1 LHLDD
6 GVKHSSPRRDRHPIA
21 SLASFTRF
29 SRMTT
34 PIRALFPLLFSCF
47 VIHTLP
53 AAESRP
59 NIILVV
65 ADNLGTGDLGC
76 YGSKL
81 HRTPNL
87 DRMAAEGMRFTSFYV
102 TSGVCT
108 PSRASIMTGAYAQ
121 RVSLHVSDTGGAVL
135 QPVAARGLHP
145 DEATTAEVLRPRGY
159 STACIG
165 KWHLGDQ
172 PPFLPTSQGFDE
184 FFGIPYSED
193 MVQEKRPD
201 EWPPLPLMR
210 GTEVIDAP
218 VDCEKLTRIYTEA
231 AVDFIRRSK
240 DKPFFLYFPEA
251 RPGSTSVVHVGNE
264 FRGKS
269 ANGLYGDSVEELDWS
284 LGEVLDAVKE
294 QGLDER
300 TLVIWTSDNGAV
312 RRNPAQGSNAPYQGM
327 GYSTTE
333 GGMRMPCLMRW
344 PGKIPAGRVCDE
356 ICSSLDFLPTMA
368 ALVGASPDPA
378 RKIDGYDA
386 SDLWLG
392 KDGAK
397 SRYDESGFFF
407 YHMSQLQAVR
417 RGPWKLYLPIDKALV
432 LGAKKP
438 QSQAQR
444 LFDVRNDVSEQH
456 EASAEQPEVVKSL
469 LALAE
474 GARQDLG
481 DVDKPGKGQREPG
494 RVTNPTGR
502 TRK

>member
-1 LHLDD
+1 MFNCRFRL
-6 GVKHSSPRRDRHPIA
+6 
-21 SLASFTRF
+21 LASVCV
-29 SRMTT
+29 
-34 PIRALFPLLFSCF
+34 LLFG
-47 VIHTLP
+47 LP
-53 AAESRP
+53 TVRAAEPPP
-59 NIILVV
+59 NIILVL

-121 RVSLHVSDTGGAVL
+121 RVSLHVSDTGASVL

-145 DEATTAEVLRPRGY
+145 DEVTIAEVLRPRGY
-159 STACIG
+159 ATACFG

-172 PPFLPTSQGFDE
+172 IPFLPTSQGFDE

-193 MVQEKRPD
+193 MVHELRP
-201 EWPPLPLMR
+201 EVWPPLPLMR
-210 GTEVIDAP
+210 GTEVIEAP
-218 VDCEKLTRIYTEA
+218 VDCEKLTRIFTDA
-231 AVDFIRRSK
+231 AVEFIRRHR

-251 RPGSTSVVHVGNE
+251 RPGSTKVVHVGNE

-284 LGEVLDAVKE
+284 LGKVLEAVKA

-312 RRNPAQGSNAPYQGM
+312 RRNPPQGSNAPYQGM

-344 PGKIPAGRVCDE
+344 PGKIPAGRVCE
-356 ICSSLDFLPTMA
+356 EVCTSLDFLPTFA
-368 ALVGASPDPA
+368 ALAGATTNPA
-378 RKIDGYDA
+378 RKIDGFDA

-397 SRYDESGFFF
+397 SRYDERGFFF

-417 RGPWKLYLPIDKALV
+417 RGPWKLYLPLEKSLSQ
-432 LGAKKP
+432 GAKKAP
-438 QSQAQR
+438 PQAQR
-444 LFDVRNDVSEQH
+444 LFDVRNDIGEQH

-469 LALAE
+469 LALADD
-474 GARQDLG
+474 ARKDLG
-481 DVDKPGKGQREPG
+481 DLDKPGAGQREPG
-494 RVTNPTGR
+494 RVASPTAR
-502 TRK
+502 VKE